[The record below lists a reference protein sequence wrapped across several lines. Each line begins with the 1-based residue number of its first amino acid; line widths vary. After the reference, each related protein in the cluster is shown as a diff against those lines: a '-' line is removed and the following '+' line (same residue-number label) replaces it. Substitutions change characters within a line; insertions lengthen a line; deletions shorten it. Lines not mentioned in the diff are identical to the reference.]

1 MFKQENKTK
10 TPEAFQTQSQPLKQS
25 YTKLCEVALC
35 RPVLVNANV
44 KYKHH
49 HLLPEN
55 PFLTFDVNAS
65 ADVTGKQR
73 FSSAHERSLTSAELR
88 HKLRKALLIPITI
101 PRHMGR
107 NCPSNVPTVNNTAY
121 MATETDIFVIQ

>member
-55 PFLTFDVNAS
+55 PFLTFDVNAR
-65 ADVTGKQR
+65 ADVTGEEG
-73 FSSAHERSLTSAELR
+73 FPPGTNGPL
-88 HKLRKALLIPITI
+88 
-101 PRHMGR
+101 PRQSYGI
-107 NCPSNVPTVNNTAY
+107 NCAKPC
-121 MATETDIFVIQ
+121 